1 MGVCGRL
8 AWVWA
13 AVAMVVVGSSVP
25 KRGVN
30 EIEAFVK
37 RLEYEAAQQ
46 GDDRG
51 RYTVEGLGGGE
62 GPVEVNL
69 NLLPDD
75 AIVKDIEEG
84 LKEEFSLIDQAQ
96 GEEEEEEET
105 RPRKNSTNNMESRQ
119 RSLIYRGV
127 YLPDAR
133 FNAFA
138 DGVMVN
144 MVAEMKRKEM
154 DPLYFRV
161 FQRGIIEHVPLS
173 SSTPPSTSTSSS
185 FTTTTT
191 STTTSSR
198 RGRQRGEAIG
208 GGVIRGLTSVRRFGN
223 AEVQVAGNTTL
234 VRGKWLMGP
243 LDLIIDFRAAHSGD
257 ARGMTRVRTGLLAVQ
272 FDTLT
277 SVDRFGAQMSDFN
290 IVSPAPYEIQLVG
303 SKSERYKRLSLSA
316 VTRLFKPTGRLE
328 RRMRG
333 AFTRARKRRIPDVT
347 KRRKGGRRR
356 NGGGGG
362 GDGGGGGVTP
372 ELP

>member
-37 RLEYEAAQQ
+37 RLEYEAQQ

-75 AIVKDIEEG
+75 AIIRHKG
-84 LKEEFSLIDQAQ
+84 
-96 GEEEEEEET
+96 EEEEEET

-191 STTTSSR
+191 TTTTSSR

-234 VRGKWLMGP
+234 VRTHFVFGP
-243 LDLIIDFRAAHSGD
+243 LYLELLFTTEMGVRAVNSTLGALAAHAVAHVNQTDPSFVDFIID
-257 ARGMTRVRTGLLAVQ
+257 
-272 FDTLT
+272 
-277 SVDRFGAQMSDFN
+277 
-290 IVSPAPYEIQLVG
+290 SPAPYEIQLVG

-362 GDGGGGGVTP
+362 GGGDGGGVTP

>member
-234 VRGKWLMGP
+234 VRTHFVFGP
-243 LDLIIDFRAAHSGD
+243 LYLELLFTTEMGVRAVNSTLGALAAHAVAHVNQTDPSFVDFIID
-257 ARGMTRVRTGLLAVQ
+257 
-272 FDTLT
+272 
-277 SVDRFGAQMSDFN
+277 
-290 IVSPAPYEIQLVG
+290 SPAPYEIQLVG